1 MRKGSGDGA
10 TVAAVVAIIACCGVP
25 LLAIAAGGAIA
36 AVGGLAARYWPLTAL
51 GVALAVWAGVKLGR
65 LLRARS
71 RSLREHQVSDR

>member
-1 MRKGSGDGA
+1 MSKGGGAGA
-10 TVAAVVAIIACCGVP
+10 TVVAALAIGACCGVP
-25 LLAIAAGGAIA
+25 LLAITAGGATA

-71 RSLREHQVSDR
+71 RSLREHQVQDR